1 MRRMTTPLILVGVL
15 VSVGGFVSGCGLG
28 PPGSEAQTAQ
38 DENATTTID
47 VTVDEGTSM
56 SVAVS
61 PDGRTLAVDLQGS
74 IWTLPASG
82 GAATRITD
90 VFNDARQPAW
100 SPDGRTIVFFA
111 FRDGGYDIW
120 AVAPDGTDQRKLTW
134 GPFDD
139 REPAWS
145 HDGTHVAFSSDRG
158 NQLGGDYNVWVLDV
172 GTGDLRQV
180 TTDPANDF
188 MPSWSPDDTEIAFIS
203 RRGATPGDGGGRQSV
218 WVAGV
223 AGGAERRLT
232 SATSSADAPSW
243 GPGGQIVYHS
253 LAAGQSRLEVD
264 GTPLTGNENAFP
276 FRVSWASATEFYY
289 TSDGKIRKRALE
301 SGEAQTVEFTA
312 TVQVTPPSYAKRT
325 RDFDSTVPREA
336 LGIVRPT
343 ISPDGTK
350 VAFAAL
356 NDIYVMPIG
365 EEPENITRDSAY
377 DTDPAWSPDGSQL
390 AYSSDKGGDQ
400 LQLWVRDMA
409 TGESRQLTTMST
421 QPLGAA
427 WSPDGTR
434 IAVFNVTGMW
444 RVAEFSIV
452 DVATGTVTKVHD
464 QLPQP
469 GPPTWSPDGT
479 RLAIAG
485 SLPYSSRFR
494 EGTNQVLTMSA
505 TAEGDDRWYVP
516 VRHLSIDS
524 RGGCGPVW
532 SPDGTKMAAIY
543 EGILSVWPVAASG
556 EPLGPPRQVT
566 TEHAN
571 SPSWQGDSKHLVYLS
586 DDKLKRVNIE
596 TGEARELALNLT
608 YTVDVPETR
617 FVVHASRLVDGVSE
631 AAESDID
638 IVIEGNRIRSLEPH
652 AESLHTGTVVDAS
665 GLTVMPGLIEWHSHL
680 QPDFGEAAGRAHLAF
695 GVTTVRSP
703 GGIPYEAV
711 EEREASD
718 ANLRIAPRYFT
729 TGHLMEYER
738 VYYKMG
744 IAIASPRHLELEL
757 RRAQVLQY
765 DLLKSY
771 VRMTDVLQ
779 KRIVEFGHGIGVPV
793 STHEIYPAALVGMD
807 GSEHT
812 SGTSRRGYSP
822 KIGTLQQSYADVS
835 QIFGATGTVWC
846 PMVSRTGLARLW
858 ELEPE
863 MRTDPRFSLYPGWMQ
878 RQVSGQGG
886 GFGAG
891 GQVAGAAIPGT
902 LQMVMNIQKAGGKVV
917 AGTDSP
923 NAFRLHGELMAY
935 VMAGMT
941 PYEALRAATVVP
953 ATALGLDAGSVEVG
967 KLADLVIVEGNPLED
982 VAAAHQV
989 RHVISNGRVYTVE
1002 DLIAGTAGA
1011 PMPASPTAQ

>member
-158 NQLGGDYNVWVLDV
+158 NQLGGDYNVWVLDA

-365 EEPENITRDSAY
+365 EEPENITSDSAY

-485 SLPYSSRFR
+485 SLP
-494 EGTNQVLTMSA
+494 
-505 TAEGDDRWYVP
+505 
-516 VRHLSIDS
+516 
-524 RGGCGPVW
+524 
-532 SPDGTKMAAIY
+532 
-543 EGILSVWPVAASG
+543 
-556 EPLGPPRQVT
+556 EPLP
-566 TEHAN
+566 
-571 SPSWQGDSKHLVYLS
+571 
-586 DDKLKRVNIE
+586 
-596 TGEARELALNLT
+596 
-608 YTVDVPETR
+608 
-617 FVVHASRLVDGVSE
+617 
-631 AAESDID
+631 
-638 IVIEGNRIRSLEPH
+638 
-652 AESLHTGTVVDAS
+652 
-665 GLTVMPGLIEWHSHL
+665 
-680 QPDFGEAAGRAHLAF
+680 
-695 GVTTVRSP
+695 
-703 GGIPYEAV
+703 
-711 EEREASD
+711 
-718 ANLRIAPRYFT
+718 
-729 TGHLMEYER
+729 
-738 VYYKMG
+738 
-744 IAIASPRHLELEL
+744 
-757 RRAQVLQY
+757 
-765 DLLKSY
+765 
-771 VRMTDVLQ
+771 
-779 KRIVEFGHGIGVPV
+779 
-793 STHEIYPAALVGMD
+793 
-807 GSEHT
+807 
-812 SGTSRRGYSP
+812 
-822 KIGTLQQSYADVS
+822 
-835 QIFGATGTVWC
+835 
-846 PMVSRTGLARLW
+846 
-858 ELEPE
+858 
-863 MRTDPRFSLYPGWMQ
+863 
-878 RQVSGQGG
+878 
-886 GFGAG
+886 
-891 GQVAGAAIPGT
+891 
-902 LQMVMNIQKAGGKVV
+902 
-917 AGTDSP
+917 
-923 NAFRLHGELMAY
+923 
-935 VMAGMT
+935 
-941 PYEALRAATVVP
+941 
-953 ATALGLDAGSVEVG
+953 
-967 KLADLVIVEGNPLED
+967 
-982 VAAAHQV
+982 
-989 RHVISNGRVYTVE
+989 
-1002 DLIAGTAGA
+1002 
-1011 PMPASPTAQ
+1011 